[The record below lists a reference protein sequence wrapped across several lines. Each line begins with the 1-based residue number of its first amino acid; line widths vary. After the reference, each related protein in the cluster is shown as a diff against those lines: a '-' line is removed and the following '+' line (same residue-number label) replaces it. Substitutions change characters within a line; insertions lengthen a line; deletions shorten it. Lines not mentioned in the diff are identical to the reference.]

1 MTPSIMAAHCY
12 GVSRMLSV
20 TYKPVILNVIML
32 SVVAP
37 PTVGHL
43 KGASLG
49 SAPVLPT
56 NIRQGW
62 KDLPGKT
69 LLFMNIRKLRA

>member
-1 MTPSIMAAHCY
+1 
-12 GVSRMLSV
+12 MLSV
-20 TYKPVILNVIML
+20 TYKPVILNVAML

-49 SAPVLPT
+49 SALVLPT

-62 KDLPGKT
+62 KGLPGKNT
-69 LLFMNIRKLRA
+69 TFYEYS

>member
-1 MTPSIMAAHCY
+1 MTPSIMAVHCY

-20 TYKPVILNVIML
+20 TYKPVILNVAML

-43 KGASLG
+43 KGRLQPYPQTLDKAG
-49 SAPVLPT
+49 KAC
-56 NIRQGW
+56 RE
-62 KDLPGKT
+62 KT
-69 LLFMNIRKLRA
+69 LLFMNIRKLRT